1 LTITAHG
8 YRAGLRDHPFGFER
22 VACGHQS
29 DNIDIRQHEIQLLVF
44 GLELIEGVADARL
57 GGEVSSRG
65 DVFKRRLAG
74 LRRIVVVDNRRLAL
88 RF

>member
-1 LTITAHG
+1 
-8 YRAGLRDHPFGFER
+8 
-22 VACGHQS
+22 
-29 DNIDIRQHEIQLLVF
+29 
-44 GLELIEGVADARL
+44 LELIEGAADARL